1 MNSQPNP
8 YEENWPV
15 LKEIFESDGA
25 EALVTFIT
33 SRSELLER
41 RALFLMSSQRISRGQ
56 DLARNLDDVITISR
70 AAIDEF
76 HRQSTI
82 DDEPEQARLR
92 LEGANIL
99 SYNLAADLAPCW
111 VDDDENR
118 EKRHF
123 EEGLRCAQD
132 CIRWRE
138 QLEKGA
144 VALSMAWWAEGVHN
158 AGLGSWGLAC
168 ESFQS
173 ALDAAKDDARENGA
187 PETVGPDSSFSVNIA
202 SGWLE
207 FARWRNGDS
216 TSYDRFLEA
225 MGAFS
230 KQIDREDEGRDEALI
245 GVQQLQIA
253 AQRLSGKEQ
262 QT

>member
-1 MNSQPNP
+1 MNQQPNP
-8 YEENWPV
+8 YEEQWPV
-15 LKEIFESDGA
+15 LKDIFETEGA
-25 EALVTFIT
+25 EAVVAFID
-33 SRSELLER
+33 SRTELLER

-56 DLARNLDDVITISR
+56 DLARNLDDVITVSR

-76 HRQSTI
+76 HHQSTI

-111 VDDDENR
+111 VDDDEKR
-118 EKRHF
+118 EERHF
-123 EEGLRCAQD
+123 NEGLRCAED
-132 CIRWRE
+132 CIQWRE
-138 QLEKGA
+138 ELEKGA
-144 VALSMAWWAEGVHN
+144 VAISMARWAEGVHH

-168 ESFQS
+168 DSFQF
-173 ALDAAKDDARENGA
+173 ALDAAIDDARENGA
-187 PETVGPDSSFSVNIA
+187 PETVGPNSSFSINIA

-216 TSYDRFLEA
+216 SSYDRFLDA

-230 KQIDREDEGRDEALI
+230 KQIDRDDEGRDEALV

-253 AQRLSGKEQ
+253 AQRLPGQEQ